1 MDETRLNRREYAA
14 SDMAVVVPTKDRP
27 DSVRTLLESLA
38 AQTARPGLVVVVDGG
53 RSVRSIVES
62 FADVFPVRYAEC
74 HPPAQIRQRKMGL
87 GMLAEGTRLVACLDD
102 KIVLE
107 PDALERM
114 VACWNRVE
122 PETAGIGFNITNMA
136 PSQPSRVYRLFGVT
150 GERPGKVTWSGYN
163 ALFLNLTE
171 DIRTEWLGGGY
182 TVWRRDILD
191 AHPQRDIQTR
201 WAAGEDL
208 RFSYPIGR
216 KHPLWA
222 CAGARLRNVVITD
235 QAPGGNVLEYRG
247 RNIACHELYFAYTQP
262 EIRFL
267 FGLWKVV
274 GLIAIDTYCGRRFAN
289 ESQRFAARGRWRGL
303 TKFFR
308 VLLSGAP
315 LETVLED

>member
-1 MDETRLNRREYAA
+1 MDETRRNRRGYAA

-62 FADVFPVRYAEC
+62 FGDVFPVRYAEC
-74 HPPAQIRQRKMGL
+74 HPPAQIRQRKIGL
-87 GMLAEGTRLVACLDD
+87 GMLDDRTRLVACLDD

-107 PDALERM
+107 PEALERM

-171 DIRTEWLGGGY
+171 DIRTQWLGGGY

-222 CAGARLRNVVITD
+222 CADARLSNVTVTD
-235 QAPGGNVLEYRG
+235 QAPDEDVTVYRG
-247 RNIACHELYFAYTQP
+247 KVIARHELYFGYSQP
-262 EIRFL
+262 GIS
-267 FGLWKVV
+267 FGGALWMVLGRV
-274 GLIAIDTYCGRRFAN
+274 AIDGFCGWRYSD
-289 ESQRFAARGRWRGL
+289 EGQRLTARGRLQGL
-303 TKFFR
+303 AKFFK

-315 LETVLED
+315 LENVLED